1 MSITKVEV
9 VGFGIL
15 TIAASINWWLVPCF
29 TGEQYLD
36 WYLHTGPYVALAIA
50 VTSVAWRELDKNTG
64 LISLNPLEYSA
75 ACLYAAGLPLIAIGA
90 HAQSK
95 NQPNRLAVIDSVS
108 YILALLLI
116 AIAVIAWLWL
126 VAPLQY
132 FATIICGAPARAT
145 QSSTYMLYARIE
157 DGKLEYEE
165 KQLDEI
171 APVGYWDASM
181 REKPLALVSALT
193 AGLLFVIHVVSS

>member
-1 MSITKVEV
+1 
-9 VGFGIL
+9 
-15 TIAASINWWLVPCF
+15 
-29 TGEQYLD
+29 
-36 WYLHTGPYVALAIA
+36 VALAIV
-50 VTSVAWRELDKNTG
+50 VTSVAWGEIDKNTG

-95 NQPNRLAVIDSVS
+95 NQPNRLAFIDTVS

-116 AIAVIAWLWL
+116 AIVVVAWLWL

-132 FATIICGAPARAT
+132 FMTIVCGAPARAA

-165 KQLDEI
+165 KQPGEI

-193 AGLLFVIHVVSS
+193 AVLLFVIHAVWS